1 MVAVTDEDTEMVA
14 VIDRDSVTDGVTDV
28 EGVREMV
35 GVGDGEQLCRSVTE
49 QSLPCS
55 VASDPLQKAMAM
67 HHCPRLKFPGRPART
82 ASWL

>member
-1 MVAVTDEDTEMVA
+1 MDS
-14 VIDRDSVTDGVTDV
+14 DSVTVGDSDTV
-28 EGVREMV
+28 GVREMV
-35 GVGDGEQLCRSVTE
+35 GVGDGEQLWRSFTE